1 MTLKEKQE
9 TISAI
14 PFQGITDSKGQMW
27 DLFWRKKQ
35 PFVIPFNKSEPKTKV
50 KDIEDIKLKNNV
62 LSVLKELNN
71 D

>member
-1 MTLKEKQE
+1 
-9 TISAI
+9 
-14 PFQGITDSKGQMW
+14 MW